1 MENCK
6 FCGSALP
13 EDTSVCPACG
23 KDNAE
28 NVETAQTDNAPQ
40 TLEEEIEET
49 VSIIEDKRPA
59 SKNKALFAII
69 GILLVALIVLI
80 ALLIGR
86 GKTEAELP
94 ESEVSGAP
102 VAEATIPADGE
113 AGTITEKGSYTV
125 SDDVLLANRDTVVAV
140 SGDNELT
147 ASQLQIY
154 YWMQVR
160 SFLNAYGAYAAYY
173 GMDVSQS
180 LDTQVCGVA
189 DGVTWQQY
197 FLESALNDWQIYG
210 SMAAAAQEKGITL
223 SDEQQ
228 AIIDSMEADMETAAA
243 QGGYESG
250 AAMVE
255 ATMGPGCTVEEYR
268 QYLETYYAGYAYYQV
283 WREENAASDA
293 DVEAFFAEHEGEYA
307 DNGITKESTKVDV
320 RHILIMPEAGEDN
333 AVSEEAW
340 AEAEKQAKEALKL
353 YKSGKKTEEAFA
365 ALANE
370 YSQDP
375 GSNTNGGL
383 YQGVTVGQMV
393 PEFNDWCFD
402 NARAAADTDI
412 VRTDYGYHVMYFVSS
427 NPIWQDYA
435 RSDLENQRANDF
447 ITSISSKYPITVE
460 YSKLML
466 GDVKVG

>member
-1 MENCK
+1 METCK
-6 FCGSALP
+6 FCGAELP
-13 EDTSVCPACG
+13 EDTSVCSACG
-23 KDNAE
+23 KDNNEAE
-28 NVETAQTDNAPQ
+28 ETEAVSQ
-40 TLEEEIEET
+40 TLEDEIEET
-49 VSIIEDKRPA
+49 VSMIEDKHPDK
-59 SKNKALFAII
+59 KNKVLVAII
-69 GILLVALIVLI
+69 GVLLVALIVLI
-80 ALLIGR
+80 ALLIGG
-86 GKTEAELP
+86 GKSEGELP

-102 VAEATIPADGE
+102 AVEATIPADGE
-113 AGTITEKGSYTV
+113 VGTITEKGSYTV

-147 ASQLQIY
+147 AGQLQIY

-197 FLESALNDWQIYG
+197 FLESALNDWQIYQ
-210 SMAAAAQEKGITL
+210 SMATAAQEKEIRL

-228 AIIDSMEADMETAAA
+228 TIIDSVEADMETAAVE
-243 QGGYESG
+243 GSYENA

-255 ATMGPGCTVEEYR
+255 ATMGPGCTVEQYR
-268 QYLETYYAGYAYYQV
+268 RYLETYYAGYAYYQA

-307 DNGITKESTKVDV
+307 DNGITKESSKVDV

-333 AVSEEAW
+333 AISDEAW
-340 AEAEKQAKEALKL
+340 ATAEKQAKEVLNL
-353 YKSGKKTEEAFA
+353 YESGEKTEEAFA

-370 YSQDP
+370 HSQDP

-383 YQGVTVGQMV
+383 YRDVTEGQMV

-402 NARAAADTDI
+402 KSRVGADTDI

-447 ITSISSKYPITVE
+447 ITSISARYPITVE

-466 GDVKVG
+466 GSVKLG